1 MILVLDERYDWDWI
15 RQESEDYNMGEE
27 QNNEGLNQGKT
38 GASGKKGMTS
48 VLKGGAVSSTY
59 NTAYNYEQIDKS
71 KTESKVGNVLMIL
84 LIILFVVVAV
94 VAALSYF
101 KVI

>member
-27 QNNEGLNQGKT
+27 QNNEGLNQGKA

-48 VLKGGAVSSTY
+48 VLKGGVATSTY
-59 NTAYNYEQIDKS
+59 NTAYNYEKMGES
-71 KTESKVGNVLMIL
+71 KTESKVGKVLMII
-84 LIILFVVVAV
+84 LIILFVIVAV